1 MAASEAKSIKDLRRY
16 NQELAVRRVEDDPVV
31 RRLHIAKRIV
41 WMLSLAGAFLFYY
54 LIDKMHEALSILN

>member
-31 RRLHIAKRIV
+31 RRLHVAKRIV

-54 LIDKMHEALSILN
+54 LIDKMHEAISILN